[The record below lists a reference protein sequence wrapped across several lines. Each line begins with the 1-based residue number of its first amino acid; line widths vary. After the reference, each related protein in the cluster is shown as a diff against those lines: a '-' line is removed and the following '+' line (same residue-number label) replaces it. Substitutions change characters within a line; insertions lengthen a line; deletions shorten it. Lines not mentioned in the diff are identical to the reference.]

1 MMGQSY
7 PIYACTVVNQARHFI
22 GSHYILKLLGAKV
35 FNIKKS

>member
-1 MMGQSY
+1 MIGQSY
-7 PIYACTVVNQARHFI
+7 PIYASTGVNQARHFI